1 MTHDFDAVIRQYGN
15 LLSRVAST
23 YEANEALRQEL
34 LQEIALSVW
43 QGLAR
48 FAGKSSLKTY
58 VLKIAHN
65 RAVSH
70 VAGQVRRRDEID
82 MADLP
87 DVPAAPDSSPDMAF
101 EQQQKMA
108 ALLRL
113 VRELPLQSRQ
123 VLTLSLEGLS
133 YEEIAEVSGLTKN
146 HVGVLLNR
154 AKASVSRS
162 FENDRT

>member
-1 MTHDFDAVIRQYGN
+1 MTQDFNAVISQYGN

-23 YEANEALRQEL
+23 YEANDALKQEL

-43 QGLAR
+43 QGLSR
-48 FAGKSSLKTY
+48 FEGKSSLKTY
-58 VLKIAHN
+58 ILKIAHN

-70 VAGQVRRRDEID
+70 VASQVRRRDLVD
-82 MADLP
+82 MDSLP
-87 DVPAAPDSSPDMAF
+87 EVPVATDASPEKAF
-101 EQQQKMA
+101 DQQQKMA
-108 ALLRL
+108 TLLRL
-113 VRELPLQSRQ
+113 VRKLPLQSRQ

-133 YEEIAEVSGLTKN
+133 YEEIAEVSGLTKS

-162 FENDRT
+162 FVNERS